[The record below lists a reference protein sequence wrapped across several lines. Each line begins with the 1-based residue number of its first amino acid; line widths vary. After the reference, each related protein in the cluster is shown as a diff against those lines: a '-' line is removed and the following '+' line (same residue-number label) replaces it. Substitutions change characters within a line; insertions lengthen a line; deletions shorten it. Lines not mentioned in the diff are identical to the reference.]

1 MSEKLNRKR
10 RPDIPDHTVFELWS
24 KAGGRCEFRGCNKEL
39 WQENLTCRK
48 VINSNIAHIV
58 PWSPND
64 KNKRCDPAR
73 AELLA
78 KDISNLML
86 LCPEHHNSII
96 DKCSEEFSEEILK
109 EMKIEHEDRIC
120 SATSIIPEMK
130 SKIIKYSANIG
141 KYTIQLNEKEL
152 YSSIFPQYYP
162 DGEIIEI
169 SLNSSWYDNEEKY
182 WEVEAEHLRKQIQD
196 KLYPYINCDTSK
208 RIKHMSVFGFA
219 PQPLLILLGY
229 LLTDK
234 CPATVFQKNRNNEK
248 DWSWK
253 CSETNLNINI
263 EKPDRINGDV
273 PVLNLS
279 LSGKIKNER
288 ITKVLGKNCDI
299 WSINTREPHGNIIN
313 TQSQL
318 DEFKK
323 QVRILFEEIKTNY
336 KEGTFLNIFPAM
348 PISASI
354 ELGRLILPK
363 SDMPMKIYDQIDT
376 KTGFK
381 YALTINQPDER
392 G

>member
-1 MSEKLNRKR
+1 MNKNSNSKR
-10 RPDIPDHTVFELWS
+10 RPNIPDHTVFELWS

-58 PWSPND
+58 PWSTSD
-64 KNKRCDPAR
+64 KNKRYDPER

-86 LCPEHHNSII
+86 LCPEHHNSLI
-96 DKCSEEFSEEILK
+96 DKCSEEFTEEVLK
-109 EMKIEHEDRIC
+109 EMKIEHEERIS

-130 SKIIKYSANIG
+130 SKIIKYSANVG

-152 YSSIFPQYYP
+152 YSSIFPEYYP
-162 DGEIIEI
+162 DGDIVEI
-169 SLNSSWYDNEEKY
+169 SLNSSWHDNEEKY
-182 WEVEAEHLRKQIQD
+182 WEVEAEHLIKQIKE
-196 KLYPYINCDTSK
+196 KLYPYINCNTSK
-208 RIKHMSVFGFA
+208 QIKHMSVFGFA

-234 CPATVFQKNRNNEK
+234 IPVTVFQKNRNDGK

-253 CSETNLNINI
+253 CSGGDFHINI
-263 EKPDRINGDV
+263 EKPDIINGSM

-279 LSGKIKNER
+279 LSGKITNER
-288 ITKVLGKNCDI
+288 IANVLGKNCDI
-299 WSINTREPHGNIIN
+299 WSMNVREPHANIIN
-313 TQSQL
+313 TQSRL
-318 DEFKK
+318 NKFKK
-323 QVRILFEEIKTNY
+323 QARILLEEIKANY

-354 ELGRLILPK
+354 ELGRLLLPK
-363 SDMPMKIYDQIDT
+363 SDMPIKIYDQIDT

-381 YALTINQPDER
+381 YALTINQPHKR
-392 G
+392 S